1 MRWLI
6 LLLTFTLA
14 CSEPVVEPPP
24 DAGLLKGPDAAL
36 PASPDAALPGPD
48 AAHPGLKGEQCSD
61 TAPCAS
67 TLGCL
72 EGVCRAVGGLDQPC
86 RGNSCDPGLECV
98 SGTCLEEVPV
108 AKLTAKGESEA
119 VALAWTW
126 SWGKAGAAPSFELV
140 RRREGED
147 VFAPLATVAGSSY
160 LDEDLELG
168 VSYEYAVTV
177 KVGERTSLPS
187 APVLASATRAPK
199 EWTLIYFISSDG
211 DYGYTYWFNIDGL
224 EGQGGTTAKVSA
236 VALYDGFAK
245 GDTKYLEI
253 GGSPSQTVATR
264 PPRAADGEV
273 NMGDPKAYTDF
284 LDWLLPRHSAR
295 RYLLSFHDHGGG
307 AVEPLRDARNMLY
320 DQSSGDSL
328 DPDEQAQVVAYLAKK
343 TGRKVDVVES
353 MTCLG
358 QMIENTWGM
367 RDAARY
373 HVGAES
379 LSYVTSTFP
388 LRFLAGRPE
397 ATAREVARFLAEDHA
412 AGVEAMDAPCTWSAI
427 DLSRLAELG
436 DALRALAAD
445 LSAFAVDDAHKA
457 LVRAVAARA
466 QSFTYQPKDLMSAY
480 LDLKDLAAVVAAEP
494 GLPASARAT
503 AERIVGLFETGGLVE
518 FNAVHSGTHP
528 QTTITVDYSR
538 AFGLSVYH
546 PNDANPFYVTKASP
560 PYAQLSF
567 PAQTGWA
574 AYLQQVS
581 LPAPS
586 GKCAAVTN
594 LTATRG
600 ADGKVTVSWDHAPNQ
615 QGCDAF
621 YCSRDLAG
629 KFTGQYQTVGRSGD
643 QGSFVVTDEPTA
655 AGTYTWRVTAFR
667 GSDEASIN
675 WTRSAPVVVPE

>member
-1 MRWLI
+1 MRWLVP
-6 LLLTFTLA
+6 LLTFVLA
-14 CSEPVVEPPP
+14 CSEPVEVPQA
-24 DAGLLKGPDAAL
+24 DAGAPGGVDAAQ
-36 PASPDAALPGPD
+36 PSPDASPAGPD
-48 AAHPGLKGEQCSD
+48 AAHPGLVGEPCSVE
-61 TAPCAS
+61 APCAA
-67 TLGCL
+67 TLACL
-72 EGVCRAVGGLDQPC
+72 QGVCRPTGGLDQPC
-86 RGNSCDPGLECV
+86 RGSSCDPGLECV
-98 SGTCLEEVPV
+98 AGTCLEQVPV

-119 VALAWTW
+119 VALGWTW
-126 SWGKAGAAPSFELV
+126 SWAKAGAAPSFELV
-140 RRREGED
+140 RRREGETD
-147 VFAPLATVAGSSY
+147 FAPLATLSGSSY
-160 LDEDLELG
+160 VDGDLELG

-177 KVGERTSLPS
+177 RVGERSSLPS

-199 EWTLIYFISSDG
+199 DWTVIYFISSDG

-224 EGQGGTTAKVSA
+224 EGQGGTTSRVSA
-236 VALYDGFAK
+236 VVLYDGFAK
-245 GDTKYLEI
+245 GDSKYLEI
-253 GGSPSQTVATR
+253 GASSSKTTSTP

-295 RYLLSFHDHGGG
+295 RYLISFHDHGGG

-320 DQSSGDSL
+320 DQTSGDSL

-379 LSYVTSTFP
+379 LSYVTGTFP
-388 LRFLAGRPE
+388 LTFLADHPE

-412 AGVEAMDAPCTWSAI
+412 AGIEAMDAPCTWSAI
-427 DLSRLAELG
+427 DLSRLATLG
-436 DALRALAAD
+436 DALRTLAAE
-445 LSAFAVDDAHKA
+445 LSAFAVDDARKS
-457 LVRAVAARA
+457 LVRTVAARA

-480 LDLKDLAAVVAAEP
+480 LDIKDLAAVVEAEP
-494 GLPASARAT
+494 GLPASARA
-503 AERIVGLFETGGLVE
+503 AARQIVALFETGGLVE
-518 FNAVHSGTHP
+518 FNAAHGGTHP

-538 AFGLSVYH
+538 ASGLSVYH
-546 PNDANPFYVTKASP
+546 PNDAHPFYTAKAAP

-567 PAQTGWA
+567 AAETGWA

-586 GKCAAVTN
+586 GKCAAVSN
-594 LTATRG
+594 LVATRG

-621 YCSRDLAG
+621 YCSRDLGG
-629 KFTGQYQTVGRSGD
+629 KFTGQYQTVARSGA
-643 QGSFVVTDEPTA
+643 QTSFVVIDEPTA
-655 AGTYTWRVTAFR
+655 PGTYTWRVTAFR
-667 GSDEASIN
+667 GADEASLN
-675 WTRSAPVVVPE
+675 WTRSGPVIVPE